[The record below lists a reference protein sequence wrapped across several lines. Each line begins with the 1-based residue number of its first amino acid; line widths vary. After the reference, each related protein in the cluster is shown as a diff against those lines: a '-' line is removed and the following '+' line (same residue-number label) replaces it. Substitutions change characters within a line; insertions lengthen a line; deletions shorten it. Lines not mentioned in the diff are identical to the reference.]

1 MLYKMNLEK
10 QKLTPIFTALSK
22 YREENIIHFDVPGH
36 KKNKD
41 TFIAKAMGEDII
53 SFDANSTKELD
64 MLSHP
69 VGVILEAEELL
80 AEAYGADNAFMLV
93 NGSTFGVQ
101 TMILS
106 ACSPKDKIIIPRN
119 VHKSVINAIILSG
132 ATPIFIQPEIDYN
145 YGIANGVKVEN
156 VKETIKAHPDAKAMF
171 IINPTYFGVASDLR
185 KIIKIC
191 HRHNIAVLVDE
202 AHGAHLP
209 FHPYLPDCAMKLGA
223 DMSTA
228 SLHKTAGSLTQS
240 SALFHNE
247 GLIDIN
253 KIRRTINLMQTT
265 SASYLLLAS
274 MDIARSNLAL
284 KGKKIFADLLKK
296 CAEAKVRLSKVDGI
310 SVISE
315 DYIDEN
321 DEHGIYDFDD
331 TKFVIK
337 VNELG
342 LSGFQVYKI
351 LKEEYNIQLE
361 LAESYVVLAVVG
373 IGDTNE
379 TIDALVSAF
388 EDLSKRFYGK
398 QPPFKIEISH
408 FFEKP
413 KTIILPRDAYFSPK
427 STMRI
432 DDALGQICGE
442 SIMIYP
448 PGIPL
453 IIPGELITEKII
465 SSYNY
470 YMAQNCVVMNDDEE
484 PGIIKV
490 LGEEENI

>member
-1 MLYKMNLEK
+1 KNDDIL
-10 QKLTPIFTALSK
+10 
-22 YREENIIHFDVPGH
+22 HFDVPGH
-36 KKNKD
+36 KKNKNS
-41 TFIAKAMGEDII
+41 FIAEAMGEEIVG
-53 SFDANSTKELD
+53 FDANATKELD

-69 VGVILEAEELL
+69 IGVILEAEELL
-80 AEAYGADNAFMLV
+80 AEAYHADNAFMLV

-101 TMILS
+101 AMILS
-106 ACSPKDKIIIPRN
+106 ACAPKDKIIVPRN

-132 ATPIFIQPEIDYN
+132 ATPIFINPEIDYN

-156 VKETIKAHPDAKAMF
+156 VKQTLKAHPDTKALL
-171 IINPTYFGVASDLR
+171 IINPTYFGVTSDLR

-191 HRHNIAVLVDE
+191 HRQNVAVLVDE

-209 FHPYLPDCAMKLGA
+209 FHPNLPDCAMRLGA
-223 DMSTA
+223 DLSTA

-247 GLIDIN
+247 GLIELN
-253 KIRRTINLMQTT
+253 KVRGTINLMQTT

-274 MDIARSNLAL
+274 MDITRSNLAL
-284 KGKKIFADLLKK
+284 KGKKMFTALLKK
-296 CAEAKVRLSKVDGI
+296 CAEAKVRLSQLSGL

-315 DYIDEN
+315 NDIDEN
-321 DEHGIYDFDD
+321 DEHGVYDFDD

-342 LSGFQVYKI
+342 LSGFQVFRI
-351 LKEEYNIQLE
+351 LKDEYNIQLE

-373 IGDTNE
+373 VGDTNE
-379 TIDALVSAF
+379 TIDKLVDAF
-388 EDLSKRFYGK
+388 EDLSNRFYGK
-398 QPPFKIEISH
+398 SKTFKVDISN

-413 KTIILPRDAYFSPK
+413 KTIVLPRDAYFSPK
-427 STMRI
+427 SKMPI
-432 DDALGQICGE
+432 DSALGQICGE

-453 IIPGELITEKII
+453 IIPGELITQKII

-470 YMAQNCVVMNDDEE
+470 YLEQNCVVMNDDEE
-484 PGIIKV
+484 AGIITV
-490 LGEEENI
+490 LGQEEEAQ

>member
-1 MLYKMNLEK
+1 MNLER
-10 QKLTPIFTALSK
+10 QKLTPLFTALSK
-22 YREENIIHFDVPGH
+22 YRKSDILHFDVPGH

-41 TFIAKAMGEDII
+41 GFLAKAMGKDIVA
-53 SFDANSTKELD
+53 FDANSTKELD

-80 AEAYGADNAFMLV
+80 AEAFGADNAFMLV

-101 TMILS
+101 VMILS
-106 ACSPKDKIIIPRN
+106 ACSPKDKIIVPRN
-119 VHKSVINAIILSG
+119 VHKSVINGIILSG
-132 ATPIFIQPEIDYN
+132 AIPIFMEPEIDYN
-145 YGIANGVKVEN
+145 YGIANGVKVET
-156 VKETIKAHPDAKAMF
+156 VKETIKAHPDAKAIF

-191 HRHNIAVLVDE
+191 HRKNICVLVDE

-240 SALFHNE
+240 SVLFHNE

-253 KIRRTINLMQTT
+253 KIRATINLMQTT

-274 MDIARSNLAL
+274 MDITRSHLAL
-284 KGKKIFADLLKK
+284 KGKKIFAQLLKK
-296 CAEAKVRLSKVDGI
+296 CAEAKQRLSKVKGI
-310 SVISE
+310 SVITE

-331 TKFVIK
+331 TKFVVK

-351 LKEEYNIQLE
+351 FKDEYNIQLE

-379 TIDALVSAF
+379 SIDRLVSAF
-388 EDLSKRFYGK
+388 EDLSNKYYGK
-398 QPPFKIEISH
+398 NPTFKVEISN

-413 KTIILPRDAYFSPK
+413 RTIVLPRDAYFSPK
-427 STMRI
+427 SLMPI
-432 DDALGQICGE
+432 NDALGQVCGE

-465 SSYNY
+465 SIYNY
-470 YMAQNCVVMNDDEE
+470 YLEQKCVLMNDDEE

-490 LGEEENI
+490 LGESE

>member
-1 MLYKMNLEK
+1 MNLEN
-10 QKLTPIFTALSK
+10 QKRTPIFTALCN
-22 YREENIIHFDVPGH
+22 YRDENILHFDVPGH
-36 KKNKD
+36 KKNKNS
-41 TFIAKAMGEDII
+41 FLANAMGEDIV

-80 AEAYGADNAFMLV
+80 AEAYHADNAFMLV

-101 TMILS
+101 AMILS
-106 ACSPKDKIIIPRN
+106 ACSPKDKIIVPRN

-145 YGIANGVKVEN
+145 YGIANGIKVET
-156 VKETIKAHPDAKAMF
+156 VKEVLKAHPDAKAMLV
-171 IINPTYFGVASDLR
+171 INPTYFGTASDLR

-191 HRHNIAVLVDE
+191 HRQNVAVLVDE

-209 FHPYLPDCAMKLGA
+209 FHPNLPDCAMKLGA
-223 DMSTA
+223 DLSTA

-247 GLIDIN
+247 GLIELN
-253 KIRRTINLMQTT
+253 KVRGTINLMQTT

-274 MDIARSNLAL
+274 MDITRSNLAI
-284 KGKKIFADLLKK
+284 KGKKIFSALLKK
-296 CAEAKVRLSKVDGI
+296 CAEAKVRLSNIDGI

-315 DYIDEN
+315 NDIDEN

-342 LSGFQVYKI
+342 FSGFQVYRM
-351 LKEEYNIQLE
+351 LKDEYNIQME
-361 LAESYVVLAVVG
+361 LAESYVVLGVVG
-373 IGDTNE
+373 IGDTDD
-379 TIDALVSAF
+379 TIDRLVSAF

-398 QPPFKIEISH
+398 NKVFKIEIAN

-413 KTIILPRDAYFSPK
+413 KTIVLPRDAYFSPK
-427 STMRI
+427 SI
-432 DDALGQICGE
+432 IKINEALGQICGE

-453 IIPGELITEKII
+453 IIPGELITDKII

-470 YMAQNCVVMNDDEE
+470 YLEQNCVVMNDDEE
-484 PGIIKV
+484 IGLITV
-490 LGEEENI
+490 LGEEDSSYD

>member
-1 MLYKMNLEK
+1 MNLEK

-22 YREENIIHFDVPGH
+22 YRKENIVHFDVPGH
-36 KKNKD
+36 KKNKN

-145 YGIANGVKVEN
+145 YGIANGVKVET
-156 VKETIKAHPDAKAMF
+156 VKETIKAHPDAKAIF
-171 IINPTYFGVASDLR
+171 LINPTYFGVASDLR

-247 GLIDIN
+247 GIIDIN
-253 KIRRTINLMQTT
+253 KIRGTINLMQTT

-284 KGKKIFADLLKK
+284 KGRKIFADLLKK

-315 DYIDEN
+315 DYID
-321 DEHGIYDFDD
+321 
-331 TKFVIK
+331 
-337 VNELG
+337 
-342 LSGFQVYKI
+342 
-351 LKEEYNIQLE
+351 
-361 LAESYVVLAVVG
+361 
-373 IGDTNE
+373 
-379 TIDALVSAF
+379 
-388 EDLSKRFYGK
+388 
-398 QPPFKIEISH
+398 
-408 FFEKP
+408 
-413 KTIILPRDAYFSPK
+413 
-427 STMRI
+427 
-432 DDALGQICGE
+432 
-442 SIMIYP
+442 
-448 PGIPL
+448 
-453 IIPGELITEKII
+453 
-465 SSYNY
+465 
-470 YMAQNCVVMNDDEE
+470 
-484 PGIIKV
+484 
-490 LGEEENI
+490 

>member
-1 MLYKMNLEK
+1 MDLEK
-10 QKLTPIFTALSK
+10 HKKMPIFDALSE
-22 YREENIIHFDVPGH
+22 YRENDIVHFDVPGH
-36 KKNKD
+36 KKNPKS
-41 TFIAKAMGEDII
+41 FLAKAMGEDIV
-53 SFDANSTKELD
+53 SFDANSTKALD

-101 TMILS
+101 AMILS
-106 ACSPKDKIIIPRN
+106 ACSPKDKIIVPRN

-132 ATPIFIQPEIDYN
+132 ATPIFLQPEIDYE
-145 YGIANGVKVEN
+145 YGIANGIKVEN
-156 VKETIKAHPDAKAMF
+156 VKEAIKSNPDTKALF
-171 IINPTYFGVASDLR
+171 IINPTYFGVTSDIR
-185 KIIKIC
+185 KIIKFC
-191 HRHNIAVLVDE
+191 HRRNIAVLVDE

-223 DMSTA
+223 DLSTA

-247 GLIDIN
+247 GLINID
-253 KIRRTINLMQTT
+253 KVRGTINLMQTT

-274 MDIARSNLAL
+274 MDIARSNLVL
-284 KGKKIFADLLKK
+284 KGKKIFSDLLKL
-296 CAEAKVRLSKVDGI
+296 CTDAKARLSKIDGI
-310 SVISE
+310 SIISE
-315 DYIDEN
+315 DYVDEK
-321 DEHGIYDFDD
+321 DEHGIYDFDE

-342 LSGFQVYKI
+342 LSGFMVYKI
-351 LKEEYNIQLE
+351 MKDEYNIQLE

-373 IGDTNE
+373 TGDTAEN
-379 TIDALVSAF
+379 IDKLIDAF
-388 EDLSKRFYGK
+388 EDLSSRFYGK
-398 QPPFKIEISH
+398 NEPYTVEITK

-413 KTIILPRDAYFSPK
+413 KTIVLPRDAYFSPK
-427 STMRI
+427 SSMNI
-432 DDALGQICGE
+432 DDALGQVCGE

-453 IIPGELITEKII
+453 IIPGELITKSII
-465 SSYNY
+465 SSYKY
-470 YMAQNCVVMNDDEE
+470 YLEQKCIVMNDAEE

-490 LGEEENI
+490 LGEETC

>member
-1 MLYKMNLEK
+1 MKLEN
-10 QKLTPIFTALSK
+10 QKLTPIFSALQK
-22 YREENIIHFDVPGH
+22 YKEQDITHFDVPGH

-41 TFIAKAMGEDII
+41 SFLAQAMGEEIV

-106 ACSPKDKIIIPRN
+106 ACAPNDKIIVPRN

-145 YGIANGVKVEN
+145 YGIANGVKVET
-156 VKETIKAHPDAKAMF
+156 VKEVIKAHPDAKAMF
-171 IINPTYFGVASDLR
+171 IINPTYFGVTSDLR

-191 HRHNIAVLVDE
+191 HRNNIAVLVDE

-209 FHPYLPDCAMKLGA
+209 FHPHLPDCAMKLGA

-247 GLIDIN
+247 GIIDIN
-253 KIRRTINLMQTT
+253 KIRATINLMQTT

-274 MDIARSNLAL
+274 MDITRSNLAL
-284 KGKKIFADLLKK
+284 KGKKIFSALLKK
-296 CAEAKVRLSKVDGI
+296 FAESKIRLSKIKGLT
-310 SVISE
+310 VISE
-315 DYIDEN
+315 KDIDEN

-342 LSGFQVYKI
+342 FSGFQVYKI

-373 IGDTNE
+373 VGDTDE
-379 TIDALVSAF
+379 TIDRLVDAF
-388 EDLSKRFYGK
+388 EDLSNRFYGK
-398 QPPFKIEISH
+398 KEPFKIEIAN

-413 KTIILPRDAYFSPK
+413 KTIVLPRDAYFSPK
-427 STMRI
+427 TSIFI
-432 DDALGQICGE
+432 DDALGQVCGE

-465 SSYNY
+465 SIYKY
-470 YMAQNCVVMNDDEE
+470 YLEQNCIVMNDDEE
-484 PGIIKV
+484 PGVIKV
-490 LGEEENI
+490 LGQNE

>member
-1 MLYKMNLEK
+1 MNTEK
-10 QKLTPIFTALSK
+10 HKETPIYTALLNYKNS
-22 YREENIIHFDVPGH
+22 NIVHFDVPGH
-36 KKNKD
+36 KKNPD
-41 TFIAKAMGEDII
+41 SFIANALGEDII
-53 SFDANSTKELD
+53 AFDANSTKELD

-69 VGVILEAEELL
+69 VGIIAEAEKLL
-80 AEAYGADNAFMLV
+80 ADAYSADYAFMLV

-101 TMILS
+101 AMILS
-106 ACSPKDKIIIPRN
+106 ACGPNDKIIVPRN

-132 ATPIFIQPEIDYN
+132 AIPVFMQPEIDYE
-145 YGIANGVKVEN
+145 YGIANGVKVDT
-156 VKETIKAHPDAKAMF
+156 VKSTIKAHPDAKAIF

-191 HRHNIAVLVDE
+191 HRKNIAVLVDE

-209 FHPYLPDCAMKLGA
+209 FHPYLPDSAMKLGA
-223 DMSTA
+223 DMSTC

-240 SALFHNE
+240 SALFLNE
-247 GLIDIN
+247 GIIDYDKVRN
-253 KIRRTINLMQTT
+253 TINLMQTT

-274 MDIARSNLAL
+274 MDLARSNLVL
-284 KGKKIFADLLKK
+284 KGKKIFSRLLKK
-296 CAEAKVRLSKVDGI
+296 IAEAKSKLSKLKGI

-331 TKFVIK
+331 TKFIVK

-342 LSGFQVYKI
+342 LSGFQVYDIFK
-351 LKEEYNIQLE
+351 KDYNIQLE

-373 IGDTNE
+373 IGDTDE
-379 TIDALVSAF
+379 SIDKLVNAF
-388 EDLSKRFYGK
+388 TDLSERFYTK
-398 QPPFKIEISH
+398 NTKPFTIEISA

-413 KTIILPRDAYFSPK
+413 KTIVLPRDAYFSPK
-427 STMRI
+427 TILSI
-432 DDALGQICGE
+432 DDAEGHICGE

-453 IIPGELITEKII
+453 IVPGELITKKII
-465 SSYNY
+465 SIYKY
-470 YMAQNCVVMNDDEE
+470 YMAQNCVFMNDDDQAGLIE
-484 PGIIKV
+484 V
-490 LGEEENI
+490 LGEQS

>member
-1 MLYKMNLEK
+1 MDLEL
-10 QKLTPIFTALSK
+10 QKNTPIYSALIK
-22 YREENIIHFDVPGH
+22 YRKSNITHFDVPGH
-36 KKNKD
+36 KKNKN
-41 TFIAKAMGEDII
+41 TFIAKALGEDII
-53 SFDANSTKELD
+53 ALDANSTKELD

-69 VGVILEAEELL
+69 VGIIAEAERLL
-80 AEAYGADNAFMLV
+80 ADAYGADNAFMLV

-101 TMILS
+101 AMILS
-106 ACSPKDKIIIPRN
+106 VCSPKDKIIVPRN

-132 ATPIFIQPEIDYN
+132 AKPVFINPEIDYN
-145 YGIANGVKVEN
+145 YGIANGVKVDT
-156 VKETIKAHPDAKAMF
+156 VKQVIKQNPDAKAIF

-191 HRHNIAVLVDE
+191 HRHNIAVIVDE

-223 DMSTA
+223 DLSTA
-228 SLHKTAGSLTQS
+228 SLHKTVGSLTQS

-247 GLIDIN
+247 GLVDLD
-253 KIRRTINLMQTT
+253 KVRSTINLMQTT

-274 MDIARSNLAL
+274 MDLARSNLAL
-284 KGKKIFADLLKK
+284 KGKKIFSRLLKK
-296 CAEAKVRLSKVDGI
+296 CAEAKARLAKVPGL

-315 DYIDEN
+315 DYIDEK

-331 TKFVIK
+331 TKFIIK

-342 LSGFQVYKI
+342 LSGFEVYDIMK
-351 LKEEYNIQLE
+351 KEYNIQLE

-373 IGDTNE
+373 IGDTDESINK
-379 TIDALVSAF
+379 LVEAF
-388 EDLSKRFYGK
+388 EDIAKRFYGK
-398 QPPFKIEISH
+398 KEPFKIEIAD

-413 KTIILPRDAYFSPK
+413 KTIVLPRDAYFSPK
-427 STMRI
+427 STVKI
-432 DDALGQICGE
+432 DDALGQVCGE

-453 IIPGELITEKII
+453 IVPGELITKKII
-465 SSYNY
+465 TNYKY
-470 YMAQNCVVMNDDEE
+470 YMQQNCVFMSDDSQM
-484 PGIIKV
+484 GLIKV
-490 LGEEENI
+490 LGEQQ

>member
-1 MLYKMNLEK
+1 MNIEN
-10 QKLTPIFTALSK
+10 QKETPIFTALLK
-22 YREENIIHFDVPGH
+22 YKNDNIIHFDVPGH

-41 TFIAKAMGEDII
+41 SFLAQAMGEDIVA
-53 SFDANSTKELD
+53 FDANSTKDLD

-69 VGVILEAEELL
+69 VGVILESEELL

-106 ACSPKDKIIIPRN
+106 ACAPKDKIIVPRN

-132 ATPIFIQPEIDYN
+132 ATPIFLQPEIDYN
-145 YGIANGVKVEN
+145 YGIANGIKAES
-156 VKETIKAHPDAKAMF
+156 VKEAIKAHPDTKALF
-171 IINPTYFGVASDLR
+171 VINPTYFGVTSDLR
-185 KIIKIC
+185 KIIKLC

-223 DMSTA
+223 DLSTA

-247 GLIDIN
+247 GLIDLD
-253 KIRRTINLMQTT
+253 KIRGTINLMQTT

-274 MDIARSNLAL
+274 MDIARSALAT
-284 KGKKIFADLLKK
+284 KGRKIFTKLLKS
-296 CAEAKVRLSKVDGI
+296 CTDAKARLSNIDGI

-315 DYIDEN
+315 DYIDEK
-321 DEHGIYDFDD
+321 DEHGIYDFDE

-342 LSGFQVYKI
+342 LSGFSVYKI
-351 LKEEYNIQLE
+351 MKDEYNIQLE
-361 LAESYVVLAVVG
+361 LAESYVVLAVASV
-373 IGDTNE
+373 GDTDESIN
-379 TIDALVSAF
+379 ALVLAF
-388 EDLSKRFYGK
+388 EDLSKRYYGK
-398 QPPFKIEISH
+398 NEPYIVEITR

-413 KTIILPRDAYFSPK
+413 KTIVLPRDAYFSPK
-427 STMRI
+427 STLNI
-432 DDALGQICGE
+432 DKALGQICGE

-465 SSYNY
+465 SSYKY
-470 YMAQNCVVMNDDEE
+470 YLEQDCIVMNDAEE

-490 LGEEENI
+490 LGEK

>member
-1 MLYKMNLEK
+1 MNLEK

-22 YREENIIHFDVPGH
+22 YREEDIIHFDVPGH
-36 KKNKD
+36 KKNKES
-41 TFIAKAMGEDII
+41 FIAQAMGEEIV

-80 AEAYGADNAFMLV
+80 AEAYGADSAFMLV

-106 ACSPKDKIIIPRN
+106 ACAPKDKIILPRN
-119 VHKSVINAIILSG
+119 VHKSVINAVILSG
-132 ATPIFIQPEIDYN
+132 ATPIFIEPEIDYS
-145 YGIANGVKVEN
+145 YGIANGIKVDQVKAM
-156 VKETIKAHPDAKAMF
+156 IKLHPDAKAIF
-171 IINPTYFGVASDLR
+171 IINPTYFGVTSDLR

-202 AHGAHLP
+202 AHGAHFP

-223 DMSTA
+223 DLSTA

-247 GLIDIN
+247 GIVDIN
-253 KIRRTINLMQTT
+253 KIRGTINLMQTT

-284 KGKKIFADLLKK
+284 KGKKIFGPLLKK
-296 CAEAKVRLSKVDGI
+296 CAEAKIKLSDIKGI
-310 SVISE
+310 SVISL
-315 DYIDEN
+315 DYIDEK
-321 DEHGIYDFDD
+321 DEHGVYDFDD

-342 LSGFQVYKI
+342 FSGFQVYKI
-351 LKEEYNIQLE
+351 LKDDYNIQLE

-373 IGDTNE
+373 IGDTDEN
-379 TIDALVSAF
+379 IDKLVEAF
-388 EDLSKRFYGK
+388 EDLSNRFYGK
-398 QPPFKIEISH
+398 NKPFKIEIAN

-413 KTIILPRDAYFSPK
+413 KTIVLPRDAYFSPK
-427 STMRI
+427 SLISI
-432 DDALGQICGE
+432 DDALGQVCGE

-465 SSYNY
+465 SSYKY
-470 YMAQNCVVMNDDEE
+470 YLEQNCIVMNDDEE
-484 PGIIKV
+484 QGLIKV
-490 LGEEENI
+490 LGEN

>member
-1 MLYKMNLEK
+1 MNLEK

-22 YREENIIHFDVPGH
+22 YREANITHFDVPGH
-36 KKNKD
+36 KKKKD
-41 TFIAKAMGEDII
+41 SFLAKEMGEDIV
-53 SFDANSTKELD
+53 SFDANSTKDLD

-101 TMILS
+101 VMILS
-106 ACSPKDKIIIPRN
+106 ACSPKDKIIVPRN

-132 ATPIFIQPEIDYN
+132 ATPIFIQPEIDYD
-145 YGIANGVKVEN
+145 YGIANGVKFEN
-156 VKETIKAHPDAKAMF
+156 VKKTIQANPDAKAIF
-171 IINPTYFGVASDLR
+171 IINPTYFGVTSDLR
-185 KIIKIC
+185 KIIKFC
-191 HRHNIAVLVDE
+191 HRRNIAVLVDE
-202 AHGAHLP
+202 AHGAHFP

-223 DMSTA
+223 DLSTA
-228 SLHKTAGSLTQS
+228 SLHKTVGSLTQS

-247 GLIDIN
+247 GLIDID
-253 KIRRTINLMQTT
+253 KIRATINLMQTT

-274 MDIARSNLAL
+274 MDLARSNMAL
-284 KGKKIFADLLKK
+284 KGKKIYSNLLKK
-296 CAEAKVRLSKVDGI
+296 CSQAKERLAKVKGI

-321 DEHGIYDFDD
+321 DEYGVYDFDD
-331 TKFVIK
+331 TKFVVK

-351 LKEEYNIQLE
+351 FKEEYNIQLE

-373 IGDTNE
+373 VGDTDE
-379 TIDALVSAF
+379 DIDKLIKAF
-388 EDLSKRFYGK
+388 EDLSERFYGK
-398 QPPFKIEISH
+398 NEPFKVQISN

-413 KTIILPRDAYFSPK
+413 KTIVSPRDAYFSPK
-427 STMRI
+427 SIISI
-432 DDALGQICGE
+432 DDALGQVCGE

-453 IIPGELITEKII
+453 IIPGELITENII
-465 SSYNY
+465 SSYKY
-470 YMAQNCVVMNDDEE
+470 YLEQNCVVMHDDET
-484 PGIIKV
+484 PKTIKV
-490 LGEEENI
+490 LGEQ

>member
-1 MLYKMNLEK
+1 MDMER
-10 QKLTPIFTALSK
+10 QKKTPIYSALLE
-22 YREENIIHFDVPGH
+22 YRNSNIVHFDVPGH
-36 KKNKD
+36 KKNKNC
-41 TFIAKAMGEDII
+41 FLAQCMGEEIV
-53 SFDANSTKELD
+53 SFDANSTKALD

-69 VGVILEAEELL
+69 VGIIAEAEELL
-80 AEAYGADNAFMLV
+80 ADAYGADNAFMLV

-101 TMILS
+101 AMILS
-106 ACSPKDKIIIPRN
+106 VCSPKDKIIIPRN
-119 VHKSVINAIILSG
+119 IHKSVINAIILSG
-132 ATPIFIQPEIDYN
+132 ATPVFMQPEIDYN
-145 YGIANGVKVEN
+145 YGIANGVKVET
-156 VKETIKAHPDAKAMF
+156 VKKTIKMHPDAKAIF

-191 HRHNIAVLVDE
+191 HRNNIAVIVDE

-223 DMSTA
+223 DLSTA

-247 GLIDIN
+247 GIIEYD
-253 KIRRTINLMQTT
+253 KVRTTINLMQTT

-274 MDIARSNLAL
+274 MDLARSNLAL
-284 KGKKIFADLLKK
+284 KGKKIFSALLKK
-296 CAEAKVRLSKVDGI
+296 CAEAKARLSLVKGV
-310 SVISE
+310 SVITQ

-331 TKFVIK
+331 TKFIIK

-342 LSGFQVYKI
+342 LSGFEVYEIMKN
-351 LKEEYNIQLE
+351 EYNIQLE

-373 IGDTNE
+373 IGDTPE
-379 TIDALVSAF
+379 SIDKLVLAF

-398 QPPFKIEISH
+398 SEPFTIEIAD

-413 KTIILPRDAYFSPK
+413 KTIVLPRDAYFSPS
-427 STMRI
+427 STVSI
-432 DDALGQICGE
+432 DDAVGQVCAE

-453 IIPGELITEKII
+453 IVPGELITKKIVSI
-465 SSYNY
+465 YKY
-470 YMAQNCVVMNDDEE
+470 YMRQDCCFMSEDENL
-484 PGIIKV
+484 GFIKV
-490 LGEEENI
+490 LGGDQ